1 MDATTLYGV
10 VGLSSLGT
18 VLGGMGLFMAVR
30 GLQARAEI
38 TAALA
43 EEDATTPRGGGG
55 PAPVEGAAADAAPSA
70 PDFGPVVP
78 INNAKAARARV
89 AEIKWRTLGT
99 IGPYQA
105 LAQDDPQ
112 RQWFL
117 NGLVIR
123 NALNMAVMGY
133 GVANIAIAAG
143 AALAFLGLGVVALGV
158 PLVLAFGE

>member
-18 VLGGMGLFMAVR
+18 VLGALGLLMVVR
-30 GLQARAEI
+30 GLQTRSEI
-38 TAALA
+38 TAALV
-43 EEDATTPRGGGG
+43 EENATTPRGGAGG
-55 PAPVEGAAADAAPSA
+55 PPPEGAP
-70 PDFGPVVP
+70 PEPEFGPVVP
-78 INNAKAARARV
+78 ITNAKAARSRV
-89 AEIKWRTLGT
+89 EEIKWRTLGT
-99 IGPYQA
+99 TGPYQA
-105 LAQDDPQ
+105 LDRDDPL

-143 AALAFLGLGVVALGV
+143 MALALLGLGAVALGV